1 MHWII
6 ARPLA
11 FAASFAV
18 AGGFSPAPQGPA
30 DPPIVA
36 VTSTELPDWEAL
48 APERARLAPSA
59 RRAFDSSVVAA
70 FDSLIAV
77 RLTRAGLRVVP
88 GTEVD
93 VIWRRL
99 VDSVQGFY
107 DPLTGELVEAE
118 YFAVVTGT
126 ARALH
131 ARHGAVRWLRPTIA
145 PVEVVFDKG
154 KAEWHGVTERIGG
167 RNTGRGA
174 ALSVVIEVL
183 DTAGRALTSSRGGLR
198 LLFRVDVN
206 GISTDVA
213 WNTLYGDPRRNDRAV
228 ALALD
233 PLIAGLGGHATGRR

>member
-1 MHWII
+1 MPRII
-6 ARPLA
+6 ARPLV
-11 FAASFAV
+11 FAAGFAV
-18 AGGFSPAPQGPA
+18 VGGSPPA
-30 DPPIVA
+30 LQDVPIVA
-36 VTSTELPDWEAL
+36 VTSIELPDWEAIQ
-48 APERARLAPSA
+48 PERAQLAASA
-59 RRAFDSSVVAA
+59 RKAFDSSVVAA
-70 FDSLIAV
+70 FDSLIAA
-77 RLTRAGLRVVP
+77 RLTRAGLRVVS
-88 GTEVD
+88 GTQVD

-126 ARALH
+126 ARELR

-167 RNTGRGA
+167 RHSGRGA

-183 DTAGRALTSSRGGLR
+183 DSTGRALTSSRGGLR

-206 GISTDVA
+206 GRSSPVA
-213 WNTLYGDPRRNDRAV
+213 WNILYGDPKRNDKAV

-233 PLIAGLGGHATGRR
+233 PLIAGLGGHGTERR